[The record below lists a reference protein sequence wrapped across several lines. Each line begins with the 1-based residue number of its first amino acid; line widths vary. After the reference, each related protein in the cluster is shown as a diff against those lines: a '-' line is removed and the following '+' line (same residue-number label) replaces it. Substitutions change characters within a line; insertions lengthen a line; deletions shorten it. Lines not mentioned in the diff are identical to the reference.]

1 MTEFTDKVEQQR
13 QKNEAERWGKEIKQ
27 LYAHDGI
34 LETWYNNGDIK
45 YEENKPKGKTTWHR
59 ETQESL
65 MDKFY
70 RWKADQR

>member
-34 LETWYNNGDIK
+34 LETWYNNGDVK

-59 ETQESL
+59 ETKESL